1 MKYELQFCWDSYLSS
16 TTRWRSKLIFYSSD
30 LSCTSIFWNLR
41 QRKRCCWKKK
51 KKVLRKGRADKS
63 AAVAASVAPGP
74 PSNIPH
80 LHLSSP
86 KTPYCPSTFL
96 HNLNFLGWMLRK
108 GHIVIAAFARF
119 NPGWQIVTKD
129 KQPTF
134 AALKF
139 KSLFTFCCFSLVCPD
154 QTIWEGGVSSSTEVD
169 LRKRSCITRGRW
181 GRTGGKPGP
190 VFEAGTG
197 ERPASSAEL
206 LSAGSSGNDTR
217 LWRTTGLLLLL
228 LLLLRLLLLLLLLA
242 TGWLLPSSSLT
253 G

>member
-1 MKYELQFCWDSYLSS
+1 MKYELQFEFLLPRQLLVVNYTVEVKADFLLFWSEL
-16 TTRWRSKLIFYSSD
+16 
-30 LSCTSIFWNLR
+30 CTSIFWNLR

-51 KKVLRKGRADKS
+51 KKVLRKGRVDKS
-63 AAVAASVAPGP
+63 GAVAASVAPGP
-74 PSNIPH
+74 PSNIPR

-154 QTIWEGGVSSSTEVD
+154 ETIWEGGVSSSTEVD
-169 LRKRSCITRGRW
+169 LRRCITRGRW

-228 LLLLRLLLLLLLLA
+228 LLLLLLA